1 MSKTIGGSIEETRE
15 YHLRYLRA
23 VNNPVRR
30 SILRALKGRE
40 MSFEEL
46 LFITGL
52 EEKVLRWHLEILENG
67 FCVEKA
73 EREGTVFY
81 SLTEEGKVVEYIER

>member
-1 MSKTIGGSIEETRE
+1 MSRTVRESIEETRE

-30 SILRALKGRE
+30 SILRALKDGE
-40 MSFEEL
+40 MSFEGL
-46 LFITGL
+46 LSITGL
-52 EEKVLRWHLEILENG
+52 EERALRWHLEVLENG

-73 EREGTVFY
+73 DRGGTVY
-81 SLTEEGKVVEYIER
+81 YTITKEGKVIEYIDR